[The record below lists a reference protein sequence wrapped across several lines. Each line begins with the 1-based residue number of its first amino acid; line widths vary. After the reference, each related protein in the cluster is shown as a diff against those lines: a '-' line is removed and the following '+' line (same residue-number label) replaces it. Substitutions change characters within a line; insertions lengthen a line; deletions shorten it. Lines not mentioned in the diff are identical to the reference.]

1 MCGTLVMHA
10 GFRKMRQVAAVFVL
24 SSFLSHTSSIYQ
36 VTEIKD
42 CSKSMRKILHT
53 SQFNTY
59 F

>member
-1 MCGTLVMHA
+1 MGGAHAMHV

-42 CSKSMRKILHT
+42 CSKSMQRILHI